1 MAAVEISDLVVRY
14 GDVTAVDGLSFRA
27 SAGEV
32 VALLGPNGAGKTSTI
47 ETLEGYRRPTA
58 GTVRV
63 LGFDPVASRTDLMPH
78 IGVMLQRGGVYPAMN
93 AIDAVRLFASYHA
106 DPEDPEALLERVGLT
121 AVARTRWRRLSGG
134 EQQRLSLALALVG
147 KPSVAF
153 LDEPTAGVDPAGR
166 LAIRSVITDLRDRG
180 VCVLLATHELDEA
193 ERLADRV
200 VIVDQG
206 RLVASATPDQLM
218 AGGDVRRIRFS
229 APPGLDT
236 DALGDTLGAG
246 VAEESPGEYRAD
258 TEPTPAT
265 LARLTAW
272 LADHDLALADLRTG
286 RQTLEE
292 AFLRLTG
299 PDAPPISAPPAPAP
313 PADGPAPPAPAPPAP
328 APPAA
333 APGRRRARLA
343 AQTRAEVTMTLR
355 RGESVLL
362 ALGIPVLLLVFFSL
376 VDVLPTGTR
385 HSVDFLAP
393 GILALAVM
401 STAMVGLAIATGFE
415 REYVVLKRLGTT
427 PLRRGE
433 LLAAKTAGVLA
444 VLVVQVAVLLPV
456 ALALGWRPGGNAL
469 LALGAVLLATVAFA
483 GLGLVMA
490 GVLPALT
497 TLAAANGLY
506 LVLLLMGGMVIPV
519 AKLPGPMRAVA
530 RALPA
535 AALSDALHGALATGG
550 SVPGGAWVVLAVW
563 ALAAPAVAALVFRW
577 E

>member
-14 GDVTAVDGLSFRA
+14 GDVTAVDRLTFRA

-32 VALLGPNGAGKTSTI
+32 VALLGPNGAGKTTTI
-47 ETLEGYRRPTA
+47 ETLEGYHRPTS
-58 GTVRV
+58 GMVRV
-63 LGFDPVASRTDLMPH
+63 LGLDPVASRTALTPH
-78 IGVMLQRGGVYPAMN
+78 IGVMLQRGGVYPAMS
-93 AIDAVRLFASYHA
+93 ALDAVRLFSTYYA
-106 DPEDPEALLERVGLT
+106 DPEDPEALLERVGLG

-166 LAIRSVITDLRDRG
+166 LAIRGVITDLRDKG

-193 ERLADRV
+193 QRLADRV
-200 VIVDQG
+200 VIVDKG
-206 RLVASATPDQLM
+206 RLVASGTTAELM
-218 AGGDVRRIRFS
+218 AGGDERRIRFS
-229 APPGLDT
+229 APAGLDT
-236 DALGDTLGAG
+236 AALGGALAAA
-246 VAEESPGEYRAD
+246 VAETAPGEYLAD
-258 TEPTPAT
+258 AEPTPAT
-265 LARLTAW
+265 VARLTAW
-272 LADHDLALADLRTG
+272 LAEHDLALADLRTG

-299 PDAPPISAPPAPAP
+299 PDAAGVDPPSPDPVAVTTASDSASAETATAPPAPEKSTL
-313 PADGPAPPAPAPPAP
+313 
-328 APPAA
+328 
-333 APGRRRARLA
+333 GRLV
-343 AQTRAEVTMTLR
+343 AQTRAEVAMTLR

-376 VDVLPTGTR
+376 VDVLPTGTDEP
-385 HSVDFLAP
+385 VDFLAP

-415 REYVVLKRLGTT
+415 REYLVLKRLGTT

-433 LLAAKTAGVLA
+433 LLAAKTAGVLSVLA
-444 VLVVQVAVLLPV
+444 VQLAVLLPV
-456 ALALGWRPGGNAL
+456 ALLLGWRPAGDAV
-469 LALGAVLLATVAFA
+469 LAVAAVLLATVGFA
-483 GLGLVMA
+483 GLGLAMA
-490 GVLPALT
+490 GVLPAMT

-506 LVLLLMGGMVIPV
+506 MVLLLLGGMVIPV
-519 AKLPGPMRAVA
+519 TRLPRALRAVA

-535 AALSDALHGALATGG
+535 GALSDALHGALAAGS
-550 SVPGGAWVVLAVW
+550 SVPPRAWVVLALW
-563 ALAAPAVAALVFRW
+563 AVVAPTLAALTFRW